1 MGFDFKK
8 IKNLFV
14 TEVEDPNKVETPQNT
29 GKDEKKESL
38 LDALKNKDSGTP
50 PPQTITSSEGG
61 KLDQKILD
69 SLIKALGDSN
79 LPGEDYMEFADALK
93 AMENIPLDEKV
104 KIQTVIATLSTRG
117 LTTTKIID
125 SGKYYIDVLGKEK
138 SKFGKA
144 IEKQVKEGVGLKT
157 DEITALEELNKTKSA
172 QIAALTKE
180 ITDNQAEV
188 EKLKIKIA
196 ETQSKIKATED
207 NFNTTFSFVVNQL
220 QANIDK
226 IIAIAPPTPGK

>member
-14 TEVEDPNKVETPQNT
+14 TETEETKTTETPENT
-29 GKDEKKESL
+29 GKEEKKDSL
-38 LDALKNKDSGTP
+38 LDALKNKNGDV
-50 PPQTITSSEGG
+50 PQAHIVTTSDGG

-69 SLIKALGDSN
+69 SLIKALGDNN
-79 LPGEDYMEFADALK
+79 LPGEDYMEFAEAFK

-104 KIQTVIATLSTRG
+104 KIQTVLATLSTRG
-117 LTTTKIID
+117 LTTAKIID

-138 SKFGKA
+138 AKFGKA
-144 IEKQVKEGVGLKT
+144 MEKQLKDGVSLKA

-180 ITDNQAEV
+180 ITDNQAEA

-196 ETQSKIKATED
+196 ENQGKIKGTED
-207 NFNTTFSFVVNQL
+207 NFNTTFDFVVNQL

-226 IIAIAPPTPGK
+226 ITALNPPTTGQ